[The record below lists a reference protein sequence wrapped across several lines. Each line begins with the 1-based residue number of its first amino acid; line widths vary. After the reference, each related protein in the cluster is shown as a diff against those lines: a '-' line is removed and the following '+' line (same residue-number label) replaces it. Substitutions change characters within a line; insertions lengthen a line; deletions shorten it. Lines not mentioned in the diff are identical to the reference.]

1 MKISSLYIDGFGK
14 FHNWKPSTSFGE
26 GLTAIVGPNEA
37 GKTTLLAFIRRM
49 LYGFPDG
56 RKKDLNHYT
65 PINGVK
71 IGGRLEIQGEDGREY
86 ILSRTGIRGSPSLT
100 YADGTTARGSALSS
114 LLGPCDQVFYENVCA
129 IGLGELQEISTLRKD
144 EIRDRLAAAGA
155 GNLPVRDVAT
165 SLKDSAD
172 EIYAVQGKKKRIN
185 SLVSDLKGVETKI
198 SAVKKSQRE
207 YDRINE
213 EIILMKK
220 AVAEEERKQKTVEE
234 EIAYFKALGQAWE
247 AFTER
252 EDARNTL
259 STIQEIEPFPGD
271 ALEKLNRT
279 EEEVQ
284 RLEKDY
290 NDLTKEH
297 TGLKEEIER
306 CVVRGEVLEQADT
319 IHALERKIEW
329 YRSQV
334 NDLKRCQQDSEHL
347 EAELALIL
355 KSLGGDWD
363 KERVTRFDTSFPAK
377 DDAKQLRDR
386 LAKTANAC
394 TVQQSKLDASE
405 KEAEE
410 KHESLQILQRQRYE
424 IKESA
429 VRDEILRQAD
439 AIHAVERSIE
449 RYQSQGDDLK
459 RYHIELQQ
467 KQDKLSTTL
476 QNLGGDWDKERVTRF
491 DTSFSAKDGIK
502 QLRDRLAKSETIC
515 AAQKSRFEAA
525 EKEKDEKEEGLK
537 TVQRRRDEIGN
548 VARPDTAREKLSQS
562 RELLREIQY
571 VQELETRL
579 YSIRQ
584 EEARVTEIKKSL
596 NSPQAFPS
604 WPGVLVGF
612 LAALV
617 FGWGYLTEALLLAGF
632 VALILLV
639 AAVSLLLLGRKRE
652 ESSSPQDSVHQYEKE
667 GETFADQRREVEREL
682 SEREEKILSYA
693 GLLGLATPPSRTAAE
708 DLVHELEDAVIEAGR
723 ADSLDKD
730 ISRAEELHK
739 SAEASLK
746 RVTED
751 REHALAEREEA
762 QNAWRQWCRERGLS
776 ETMNPDLIPDLIA
789 LIQQA
794 AGLYSETETMKKRE
808 MGLSEEIRSFEEK
821 IRGIIAACREAA
833 FWSPDAISEIL
844 QRLFAYEED
853 ARRRDERYIL
863 SPDFDALPS
872 RKAAEDLVHTLQN
885 AVTESDEACELDQSI
900 ADAKEHYS
908 AAEASL
914 KKARENLQHAS
925 SEHKD
930 AQDAWRRWCHERGLP
945 ETMNPDLIPDLIADI
960 RRAADHYTQI
970 AAMKKRE
977 EDLSKDIRSYEG
989 DIITVRDACDKS
1001 LKGPHD
1007 TILEGLRRMLRDE
1020 VEAKSRYNT
1029 LTEKLKEKS
1038 EKLDETSAQNNK
1050 AKTNL
1055 ENILKE
1061 CGAKTP
1067 EEYRAFERLSR
1078 KRQELE
1084 ESVRHAESAIR
1095 RISGEDHYNDFITA
1109 LQEYDPVRM
1118 QVDLQKRE
1126 ADHKKIHDT
1135 IEESNQDIGKLTE
1148 RQSGIEGD
1156 HELTRLLSRE
1166 MELKEDIKQV
1176 SRQWAVYTVASSLLG
1191 MAVETFERDRQPEI
1205 LREAQS
1211 FFTGITDGRYT
1222 RVVKPFD
1229 GSDLYVEEATGAQKR
1244 IDELSRGTAEQLY
1257 LALRFGYIRDY
1268 ANSSLPVPVIFDDIL
1283 VNFDPM
1289 RRKNACHAIADLAGT
1304 CQVLYFTCH
1313 PETVRDLTKVIP
1325 DAVVMDISKT

>member
-14 FHNWKPSTSFGE
+14 FHNWKPSVSFGE

-56 RKKDLNHYT
+56 RKKDLNHYA
-65 PINGVK
+65 PINGGT
-71 IGGRLEIQGEDGREY
+71 IGGRLEIQGEDDQEY

-155 GNLPVRDVAT
+155 GNLPVRDVVT
-165 SLKDSAD
+165 FLQTSAD
-172 EIYAVQGKKKRIN
+172 EIYAVRGKKKRIN
-185 SLVSDLKGVETKI
+185 ILVSDLKEIEAKI
-198 SAVKKSQRE
+198 RDVKKRQGD
-207 YDRINE
+207 YDQINE
-213 EIILMKK
+213 EIIRVRK

-252 EDARNTL
+252 DNARNTL
-259 STIQEIEPFPGD
+259 STIQEIEPFPGE

-279 EEEVQ
+279 EDEVQ
-284 RLEKDY
+284 RLEKEYD
-290 NDLTKEH
+290 DLTEEH
-297 TGLKEEIER
+297 TRLKEEIER

-319 IHALERKIEW
+319 IHALERKTEW

-334 NDLKRCQQDSEHL
+334 NDLKGCQQDSEHL
-347 EAELALIL
+347 GAELDSIL

-363 KERVTRFDTSFPAK
+363 EERVTRFDTSYPAK
-377 DDAKQLRDR
+377 DDTKQLREC
-386 LAKTANAC
+386 LVKTANAC
-394 TVQQSKLDASE
+394 SVQQSKLDVAE

-410 KHESLQILQRQRYE
+410 KNESLQILQRQRDE

-459 RYHIELQQ
+459 RYRIELQQ

-491 DTSFSAKDGIK
+491 DTSFSAKDDIK
-502 QLRDRLAKSETIC
+502 QLRDHLAKSETVC

-525 EKEKDEKEEGLK
+525 EKEKDEKEESLK

-808 MGLSEEIRSFEEK
+808 MGLSEEIRSLEEK

-833 FWSPDAISEIL
+833 GSPDAISEIL

-885 AVTESDEACELDQSI
+885 AVTESDKACELDQSI

-970 AAMKKRE
+970 TAMKKRE

-989 DIITVRDACDKS
+989 DIITVRDACGES

-1007 TILEGLRRMLRDE
+1007 TILEGLSRMLSDE
-1020 VEAKSRYNT
+1020 EEAKRKYNN
-1029 LTEKLKEKS
+1029 LTERLKAEGG
-1038 EKLDETSAQNNK
+1038 KLDKTSAGYDTS
-1050 AKTNL
+1050 KTNL

-1061 CGAKTP
+1061 RGAKTP
-1067 EEYRAFERLSR
+1067 EEYRAFEQLSR

-1084 ESVRHAESAIR
+1084 QSVLGAESAIR
-1095 RISGEDHYNDFITA
+1095 RISGEEHYNDFITA
-1109 LQEYDPVRM
+1109 LHEYNPVQM
-1118 QVDLQKRE
+1118 QVDLQEKEGDYQRF
-1126 ADHKKIHDT
+1126 HDT
-1135 IEESNQDIGKLTE
+1135 IEEKNQAIGKLIE
-1148 RQSGIEGD
+1148 QRSGIEGD

-1166 MELKEDIKQV
+1166 AELKEDIKQM
-1176 SRQWAVYTVASSLLG
+1176 SRQWAVYTVASGLLG

-1229 GSDLYVEEATGAQKR
+1229 GSDPYVEEATGAQKR

-1289 RRKNACHAIADLAGT
+1289 RRKNACQAIADLAGT

-1313 PETVRDLTKVIP
+1313 PETVSDLTEVIP